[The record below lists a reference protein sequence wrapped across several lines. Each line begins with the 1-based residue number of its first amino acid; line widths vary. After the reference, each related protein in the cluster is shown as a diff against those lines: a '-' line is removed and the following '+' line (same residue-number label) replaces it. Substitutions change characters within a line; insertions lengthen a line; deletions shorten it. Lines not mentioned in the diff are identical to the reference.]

1 MEQTQQKQG
10 SMSRPV
16 SQSLKEYARG
26 IAGGLLFS
34 FPLLYTMEV
43 WWAGFVAK
51 PLDLMVL
58 VVVTYLL
65 LLGYNRYAGMRAD
78 VSWRSVFVDSI
89 EEMGIGIALSFG
101 MLLMLNRISIGSMS
115 IEEIMGKVIIEA
127 MAVSIGVSVGTAQLG
142 VGKEGDPQNRDYDAD
157 KQSDEQNGRNTSKMA
172 AVVLSLCGA
181 ILVGGNVAPTEE
193 ILMIA
198 VEAEPIHILF
208 MAIVSILLSV
218 VVVYFSD
225 FKGSEVR
232 LSGSF
237 VFDVTLNTCLSYL
250 IALAAS
256 AFALWFFGRFDNIGF
271 WKSFAQCITLGVIA
285 SLGAS
290 AGRMLI
296 K

>member
-1 MEQTQQKQG
+1 MEQQQQQS
-10 SMSRPV
+10 SMNRPV

-43 WWAGFVAK
+43 WWAGFIAK
-51 PLDLMVL
+51 PLELMVL

-78 VSWRSVFVDSI
+78 VSWRSVFVDSV
-89 EEMGIGIALSFG
+89 EEMGIGLALSFG
-101 MLLMLNRISIGSMS
+101 VLLMLNRITLYDMS

-142 VGKEGDPQNRDYDAD
+142 IGQEGDPQERDEDHYAREEMSE
-157 KQSDEQNGRNTSKMA
+157 KRRSGRMA
-172 AVVLSLCGA
+172 AVVLSFCGA

-193 ILMIA
+193 IVMIA
-198 VEAEPIHILF
+198 VEAEPVHVLF
-208 MAIVSILLSV
+208 MAIVSLLLSI

-225 FKGSEVR
+225 FKGTTMKLTGGIAYNVA
-232 LSGSF
+232 
-237 VFDVTLNTCLSYL
+237 FDTCVSYL
-250 IALAAS
+250 IALTAS
-256 AFALWFFGRFDNIGF
+256 AFALWFFGRFDNMSF
-271 WKSFAQCITLGVIA
+271 WNAFAQIITLGVIS

-290 AGRMLI
+290 AGRLLI